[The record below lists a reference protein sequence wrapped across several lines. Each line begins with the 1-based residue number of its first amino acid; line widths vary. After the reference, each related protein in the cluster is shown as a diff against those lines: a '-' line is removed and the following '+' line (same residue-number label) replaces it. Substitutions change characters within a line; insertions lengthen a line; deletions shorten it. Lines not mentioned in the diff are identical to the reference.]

1 MQVEILVYILVTRL
15 GQEQFKAENWEF
27 KEAEAVVAETKHG
40 VSEHQE
46 YLRGGVVHVQ
56 MEDIEGYTVAMAKW
70 IPGEVREK
78 EWVQSQK
85 GGFETE
91 RRNFF
96 KNLTTTLVFK
106 R

>member
-15 GQEQFKAENWEF
+15 GQEQF

-56 MEDIEGYTVAMAKW
+56 MEDIEGYTDAMAKW

-78 EWVQSQK
+78 E
-85 GGFETE
+85 
-91 RRNFF
+91 
-96 KNLTTTLVFK
+96 
-106 R
+106 